1 MYHKILLRH
10 FKTRSQELKLYGEH
24 PLHAPPKMVYTLVVH
39 IHAKEGKDVE
49 DKIRNKLIEASQTYM
64 KDAEVIGWH
73 VMQDHVDTRKW
84 TIVERY
90 ERQSSLEIHVAN
102 PYYAEFGAYMGQFV
116 DAQEI
121 SQYNELDTSKPVHV
135 E

>member
-1 MYHKILLRH
+1 
-10 FKTRSQELKLYGEH
+10 
-24 PLHAPPKMVYTLVVH
+24 MVYTLVVH
-39 IHAKEGKDVE
+39 LHAKEGKDVE
-49 DKIRNKLIEASQTYM
+49 EKVRSKLIEASQTYM

-90 ERQSSLEIHVAN
+90 ERQSQSLKIHQAN
-102 PYYAEFGAYMGQFV
+102 PYYAEFGVYMGALLDQPLEIFQF
-116 DAQEI
+116 
-121 SQYNELDTSKPVHV
+121 NELDTSKPVHV